1 MPLLSIVTTVYDR
14 ADSLATCL
22 RSVANLDFQDY
33 EHIIVADHPPE
44 DSLAALQRVVAEA
57 GDPRVLFR
65 NLPKRT
71 NDLGITP
78 AQTGLRRAEG
88 KYVAF
93 LDDDNVYLPS
103 HFNALIQCLEENP
116 GLGFAYSACLW
127 NAELLLNV
135 PSPEEGR
142 IDLGQVLFRRD
153 LFRTQ
158 FNDELKYSGYTWD
171 WQLISQLLS
180 RSVAF
185 RFIDQETFVF
195 RAAQFPR
202 LQPEAPIESARKRID
217 ELVRSA
223 QHARRDFSETLRR
236 AQDEIVRLN
245 REHERVSLAYRD
257 VEEERSRFADMHQDL
272 QREHDRVARAYRDVE
287 QERDRL
293 ARSHQELQG
302 EHDRLARSHQEL
314 QDEHDRVAR
323 AYRDVE
329 QERDRLARSHQ
340 ELQGEHDRV
349 ARAYRDVEQERD
361 RLARSHQ
368 ELQGEHARVSHAL
381 EQERDRLGKSHEY
394 LQGLRLE
401 IEKLSAEARQR
412 GAELSMLRQEHVAA
426 AAAAETRRAALQ
438 YRLDS
443 VLASRIWRWMAP
455 VRALLDALGGG
466 S

>member
-57 GDPRVLFR
+57 NDPRVLFR

-103 HFNALIQCLEENP
+103 HFNALIECLENNP

-127 NAELLLNV
+127 NAELLLNA

-153 LFRTQ
+153 LFRVH

-171 WQLISQLLS
+171 WKLISELLG

-195 RAAQFPR
+195 RAGQFPR
-202 LQPEAPIESARKRID
+202 LQPEAPLESARKRID
-217 ELVRSA
+217 ELCLLYTSPSPRDGLLSRMPSSA
-223 QHARRDFSETLRR
+223 
-236 AQDEIVRLN
+236 
-245 REHERVSLAYRD
+245 
-257 VEEERSRFADMHQDL
+257 
-272 QREHDRVARAYRDVE
+272 
-287 QERDRL
+287 
-293 ARSHQELQG
+293 
-302 EHDRLARSHQEL
+302 
-314 QDEHDRVAR
+314 
-323 AYRDVE
+323 
-329 QERDRLARSHQ
+329 
-340 ELQGEHDRV
+340 
-349 ARAYRDVEQERD
+349 
-361 RLARSHQ
+361 
-368 ELQGEHARVSHAL
+368 
-381 EQERDRLGKSHEY
+381 
-394 LQGLRLE
+394 
-401 IEKLSAEARQR
+401 
-412 GAELSMLRQEHVAA
+412 
-426 AAAAETRRAALQ
+426 
-438 YRLDS
+438 
-443 VLASRIWRWMAP
+443 
-455 VRALLDALGGG
+455 
-466 S
+466 